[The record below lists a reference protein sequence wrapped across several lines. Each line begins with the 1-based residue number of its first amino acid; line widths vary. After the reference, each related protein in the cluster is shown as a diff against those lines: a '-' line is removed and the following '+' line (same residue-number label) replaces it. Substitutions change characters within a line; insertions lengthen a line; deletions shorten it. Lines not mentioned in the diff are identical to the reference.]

1 MDEIMD
7 TGFDAFFDAFDGG
20 DGYQTDAVE
29 ETTENTA
36 EQTEETEDT
45 TTEQEAE
52 EGPESDE
59 TAGEEKTQEADKDG
73 AEEEAEADKPIS
85 EQKFTIKV
93 NKETKEVSYE
103 DAPAWIQKGMDY
115 DRVKGQLETARQNEQ
130 NLQAEI
136 DQQKPFMEFLTLAAE
151 QAGVSR
157 EQLVENLHINLLK
170 SKGMTEAEAK
180 AEIRAAKA
188 EKQVKDL
195 TAQKEAEKKPAEEDA
210 QTRMNRDV
218 AEFQKEFPGVEL
230 SSDQIKKIGPDIR
243 NGMSMVNAYR
253 KMKDAE
259 KDAEIAELKRQLEAA
274 GQNKKNKAKTPGSM
288 KDSGGQRKKTAE
300 DDFFSAF
307 EK

>member
-7 TGFDAFFDAFDGG
+7 TGFDEFFDSFDGG
-20 DGYQTDAVE
+20 DGNQTDTVE
-29 ETTENTA
+29 ETAEETA
-36 EQTEETEDT
+36 EQTEETEDI

-52 EGPESDE
+52 EGSEGDE

-73 AEEEAEADKPIS
+73 AEEKAEADKPVS

-115 DRVKGQLETARQNEQ
+115 DRVKGQLETSRQNEQ

-151 QAGVSR
+151 QAGVSK

-210 QTRMNRDV
+210 QARMNRDV

-230 SSDQIKKIGPDIR
+230 TTDQIKKIGPDIR

>member
-7 TGFDAFFDAFDGG
+7 TGFEEFFDSFDGG
-20 DGYQTDAVE
+20 DGYQTDTVE
-29 ETTENTA
+29 ETAEETA

-52 EGPESDE
+52 EGSESDE

-73 AEEEAEADKPIS
+73 AKDEAEADKPIF

-130 NLQAEI
+130 NLQTEI

-151 QAGVSR
+151 QAGVSK